1 VAETD
6 ELDTELSVAM
16 TEPETLADM
25 NVAFC
30 DVDEEERCEGAS

>member
-1 VAETD
+1 VAETE

-16 TEPETLADM
+16 TEPETLEGM

-30 DVDEEERCEGAS
+30 DVDAKEG